1 MRVRKKHIP
10 YFQALS
16 LIQPRKKRKSKNFN
30 RKSKKS
36 CEAIALM
43 ADGLIIARTPDDD
56 SCIPSGT
63 LDLLDYK
70 LENIEISAAS
80 DFRIVSLKN
89 RSPMN
94 YDETDDIF
102 EHEAEISYIKAF
114 DGNTQIAAGTSWVTL
129 KRLGLTTTCY
139 Y

>member
-1 MRVRKKHIP
+1 
-10 YFQALS
+10 
-16 LIQPRKKRKSKNFN
+16 
-30 RKSKKS
+30 
-36 CEAIALM
+36 M

-56 SCIPSGT
+56 SSIPSGT